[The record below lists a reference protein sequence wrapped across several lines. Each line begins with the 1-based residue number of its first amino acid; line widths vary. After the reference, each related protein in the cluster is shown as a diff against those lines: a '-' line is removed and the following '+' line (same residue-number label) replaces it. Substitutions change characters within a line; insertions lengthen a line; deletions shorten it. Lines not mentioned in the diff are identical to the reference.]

1 MFPGVKIYKNGE
13 FKVCIIGGR
22 IWVRLMDLD
31 PLPRFNAALCGHC
44 VIIFWSTEWFR
55 FRVAHYEK
63 KTDSSCQKAFKK
75 VERQGD
81 EKKDKINF
89 IPVRNLL
96 CDPFRDG
103 GRL

>member
-1 MFPGVKIYKNGE
+1 MQLYVVTASLSFGQPSGSGSEWPIMRKKLTVPVKK
-13 FKVCIIGGR
+13 
-22 IWVRLMDLD
+22 LL
-31 PLPRFNAALCGHC
+31 
-44 VIIFWSTEWFR
+44 
-55 FRVAHYEK
+55 K
-63 KTDSSCQKAFKK
+63 KWRGKGLA
-75 VERQGD
+75 